1 MQVKKK
7 ASEFKSFGVPTT
19 DPIAD
24 MLTRIRNSSLARHEF
39 VQIPASKMKL
49 SIAKILKEEGFI
61 TEYEVL
67 RGKPQRVLKVIL
79 RYDKNRKP
87 LIAGLKRVSKPGIR
101 VYVDSQNIPR
111 IYGGLGISIL
121 STSKG
126 LMTGKEAWRNKIGGE
141 LLCNVW

>member
-1 MQVKKK
+1 MQAKKK
-7 ASEFKSFGVPTT
+7 TSEYKSFGVPTT
-19 DPIAD
+19 DPVAD

-39 VQIPASKMKL
+39 VQIPVSKMKL

-61 TEYEVL
+61 AEYELL

-79 RYDKNRKP
+79 RYDKSRKP
-87 LIAGLKRVSKPGIR
+87 FIAGLKRVSKPGIR

-111 IYGGLGISIL
+111 VYGGLGVSIL